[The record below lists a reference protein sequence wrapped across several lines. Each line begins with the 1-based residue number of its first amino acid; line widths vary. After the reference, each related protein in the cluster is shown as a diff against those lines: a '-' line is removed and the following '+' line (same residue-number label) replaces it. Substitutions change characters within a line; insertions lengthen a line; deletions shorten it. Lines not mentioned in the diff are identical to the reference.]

1 MRCAAD
7 PELKGKL
14 VGNFYMD
21 CAEVNVGSDSYIA
34 LVLLKEALAFTV
46 FLMRT

>member
-34 LVLLKEALAFTV
+34 LVLLKEALGFTV